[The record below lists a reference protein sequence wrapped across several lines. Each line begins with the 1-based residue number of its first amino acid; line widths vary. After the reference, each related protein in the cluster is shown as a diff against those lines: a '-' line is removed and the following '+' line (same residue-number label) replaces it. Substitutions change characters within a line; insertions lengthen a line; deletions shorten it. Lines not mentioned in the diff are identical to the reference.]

1 MESLEI
7 ILMDFSKS
15 NLDQFIKEDFNIQLN
30 QIRSSYFYDNSR
42 GEDTEFQ
49 DISSLEEILSPR
61 GTGNLFLSNLNLGH
75 TFSDVMIVF
84 SFDEKDGNMTMNFPE
99 EELFSGG
106 KSERTLRAEGLI
118 RYIFDMM
125 DKYEIKKVRVG
136 YEPATDDDTCL
147 VEINN
152 GMKNNFND
160 IVTKL
165 LG

>member
-1 MESLEI
+1 MENLEI
-7 ILMDFSKS
+7 ILMDFNKS
-15 NLDQFIKEDFNIQLN
+15 NLDQFIKEDLNIQLN
-30 QIRSSYFYDNSR
+30 QIRSSHFFDNSR

-49 DISSLEEILSPR
+49 DITSLEEIFSPR
-61 GTGNLFLSNLNLGH
+61 GTGNLFLSNLNLGY

-84 SFDEKDGNMTMNFPE
+84 SFDEKDGDMTMNFPE
-99 EELFSGG
+99 EELFSGE
-106 KSERTLRAEGLI
+106 KSETELKVEGLV

-152 GMKNNFND
+152 EMKNFSD
-160 IVTKL
+160 IVTTL
-165 LG
+165 LA